1 VSELLKT
8 SIGRGSVVAILGG
21 VTLYVD
27 RVHLSRGSRAKPRS
41 MRRTVAGAALAFAGP
56 AVVTASQLRGRST
69 VLAPPPSPLG
79 KSMLAGY
86 LLTGVLAEE
95 LLWRKILT
103 YPLRAVPSSIL
114 AAVSSVGFVLA
125 HLPRDGRRGAA
136 IHTANTMSWTASALT
151 TRSLRW
157 SVLSH
162 WAYNWLALSLKP
174 AAQPPL
180 TRSEA

>member
-1 VSELLKT
+1 MT
-8 SIGRGSVVAILGG
+8 A
-21 VTLYVD
+21 
-27 RVHLSRGSRAKPRS
+27 
-41 MRRTVAGAALAFAGP
+41 AGAALAFAGP
-56 AVVTASQLRGRST
+56 VVVTASQLRRRPT

-103 YPLRAVPSSIL
+103 YPVPAVPRSIL

-125 HLPRDGRRGAA
+125 HLRRDGRRSAA
-136 IHTANTMSWTASALT
+136 IHTANTVSWTASALA

-162 WAYNWLALSLKP
+162 WAYNWLAVSLKP
-174 AAQPPL
+174 AVQPPL
-180 TRSEA
+180 TGSEA